1 MHTHFS
7 ERFDLSTK
15 WSWNLPCFI
24 LNWDVCVSGEYLKIK
39 RVYYI
44 RKKKMWDS
52 KAMTAVV
59 PDIPDTWKWCPIAG
73 THWRKAF
80 PEPAILHYSF
90 AFVFQSIFKF
100 QESLPVYTD
109 TTCSLNVCLWIV
121 KCILSSALKQ
131 IVQKVAA
138 ALCWSMWSSAGT
150 KKPSWGSRLHW
161 HGTAHLCQGPAN
173 ISMLLLL
180 HNLLQPLL

>member
-1 MHTHFS
+1 MEGKDTSSLNSIKIHTY
-7 ERFDLSTK
+7 
-15 WSWNLPCFI
+15 NLFQRTLNSCYAHTLLRKVWFI
-24 LNWDVCVSGEYLKIK
+24 YKMILEFTMFYPKLRCLCCLSGEYLKIK

-44 RKKKMWDS
+44 RKKKMWEN

-59 PDIPDTWKWCPIAG
+59 PDIPDTWESCPIAG
-73 THWRKAF
+73 THWRKTF

-90 AFVFQSIFKF
+90 AFAFQSIFKF

-138 ALCWSMWSSAGT
+138 ALCWSVWSSAGT
-150 KKPSWGSRLHW
+150 KKPSWGSR
-161 HGTAHLCQGPAN
+161 
-173 ISMLLLL
+173 
-180 HNLLQPLL
+180 